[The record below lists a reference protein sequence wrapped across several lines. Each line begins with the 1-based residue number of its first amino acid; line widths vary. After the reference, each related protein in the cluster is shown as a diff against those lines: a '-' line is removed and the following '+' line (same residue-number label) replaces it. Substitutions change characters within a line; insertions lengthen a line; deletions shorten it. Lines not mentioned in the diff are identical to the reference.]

1 MRFTTYPSAC
11 CPTLGGGCLRP
22 CLPAQQA
29 RGAGRKLLLRLPLL
43 MLLLCLMFSL
53 VLFPAGAQAANSE
66 NSERRDSAPIV
77 ITDDTGATVSFA
89 QPVKRVIAL
98 YGAFNEIFLALGA
111 GDLLVARTAADGNLP
126 ELAAPPAIG
135 THMRPNAELVLAQQ
149 PDVVLQLEGRSEAQ
163 TQTENLRSL
172 GLKVLTFEVNSFERL
187 FEVTETLG
195 RLAGRED
202 KAQVLVNDWKI
213 RMQALRRRNAGKP
226 VARVFY
232 EVRYP
237 NLLAA
242 GRGGISSEIL
252 ALAGG
257 ENVVND
263 SKKLVR
269 YSEEALIAAD
279 PDAYIIQKGPM
290 NPEPTP
296 LAERDHYRDLRAQ
309 RAGRVLIVDEERF
322 ARPGPR
328 ALDAAEELDSWLH
341 R

>member
-1 MRFTTYPSAC
+1 MRSTTYPSAC
-11 CPTLGGGCLRP
+11 CPTPGGDCLRP
-22 CLPAQQA
+22 CLPAQKA
-29 RGAGRKLLLRLPLL
+29 RGEGKKLLARLPLL
-43 MLLLCLMFSL
+43 MLLSLMLRL
-53 VLFPAGAQAANSE
+53 VMFPAGAQAANSE
-66 NSERRDSAPIV
+66 HSERRDSVPIV
-77 ITDDTGATVSFA
+77 ITDDTGATVTFA

-126 ELAAPPAIG
+126 ELAALPAIG

-187 FEVTETLG
+187 FEVTETLW

-202 KAQVLVNDWKI
+202 KAQTIVNGWKS
-213 RMQALRRRNAGKP
+213 RVQALRSRNAGKP

-257 ENVVND
+257 ENVVSD
-263 SKKLVR
+263 GKKLVR
-269 YSEEALIAAD
+269 YSEESLIAAD

-290 NPEPTP
+290 NPAPTP
-296 LAERDHYRDLRAQ
+296 LAERDHYKDLRAQ
-309 RAGRVLIVDEERF
+309 RAGRVLVVDEERF

>member
-1 MRFTTYPSAC
+1 M
-11 CPTLGGGCLRP
+11 
-22 CLPAQQA
+22 
-29 RGAGRKLLLRLPLL
+29 LL
-43 MLLLCLMFSL
+43 MLLMLLSLMLRL
-53 VLFPAGAQAANSE
+53 VMFPAGAQAANSE
-66 NSERRDSAPIV
+66 NSERRDSVPIV
-77 ITDDTGATVSFA
+77 ITDDTGATVTFA

-126 ELAAPPAIG
+126 ELAALPAIG

-172 GLKVLTFEVNSFERL
+172 GLNVLTFEVNSFERL
-187 FEVTETLG
+187 FEVTEILG

-202 KAQVLVNDWKI
+202 KAQTIVNGWKS
-213 RMQALRRRNAGKP
+213 RVQALRSRNAGKP

-257 ENVVND
+257 ENVVSD
-263 SKKLVR
+263 GKKLVR
-269 YSEEALIAAD
+269 YSEESLIAAD

-328 ALDAAEELDSWLH
+328 ALDAAEELENWLH

>member
-1 MRFTTYPSAC
+1 MT
-11 CPTLGGGCLRP
+11 
-22 CLPAQQA
+22 
-29 RGAGRKLLLRLPLL
+29 
-43 MLLLCLMFSL
+43 LCLMLCL

-77 ITDDTGATVSFA
+77 ITDDTGATVTFA

-126 ELAAPPAIG
+126 ELAALPAIG

-257 ENVVND
+257 GNVVSD

-296 LAERDHYRDLRAQ
+296 LAGRDHYRDLRAQ
-309 RAGRVLIVDEERF
+309 RAGRVLVVDEERF

>member
-1 MRFTTYPSAC
+1 MT
-11 CPTLGGGCLRP
+11 
-22 CLPAQQA
+22 
-29 RGAGRKLLLRLPLL
+29 
-43 MLLLCLMFSL
+43 LCLMLCL

-77 ITDDTGATVSFA
+77 ITDDTGATVTFA

-111 GDLLVARTAADGNLP
+111 GDLLAARTAADGNLP
-126 ELAAPPAIG
+126 ELAALPAIG

-202 KAQVLVNDWKI
+202 KAQALVNGWKS
-213 RMQALRRRNAGKP
+213 RVQALRSRNACKP
-226 VARVFY
+226 VVRVFY

-257 ENVVND
+257 GNVVSD

-296 LAERDHYRDLRAQ
+296 LVERGHYRDLRAQ
-309 RAGRVLIVDEERF
+309 RVGRVLVVDEERF

>member
-1 MRFTTYPSAC
+1 M
-11 CPTLGGGCLRP
+11 TLCLIFSLAL
-22 CLPAQQA
+22 LPAEA
-29 RGAGRKLLLRLPLL
+29 L
-43 MLLLCLMFSL
+43 
-53 VLFPAGAQAANSE
+53 AAKPESSE
-66 NSERRDSAPIV
+66 PSDSAPIV
-77 ITDDTGATVSFA
+77 ITDDTGATVTFA

-126 ELAAPPAIG
+126 ELAALPAIG

-309 RAGRVLIVDEERF
+309 RAGRVLVVDEERF

>member
-1 MRFTTYPSAC
+1 MT
-11 CPTLGGGCLRP
+11 
-22 CLPAQQA
+22 
-29 RGAGRKLLLRLPLL
+29 
-43 MLLLCLMFSL
+43 LCLMLCL

-66 NSERRDSAPIV
+66 NSKSSDSVPIV
-77 ITDDTGATVSFA
+77 ITDDTGATVTFA

-126 ELAAPPAIG
+126 ELAALPAIG

-202 KAQVLVNDWKI
+202 KAQTIVNGWKS
-213 RMQALRRRNAGKP
+213 RVQALRSRNAGKP
-226 VARVFY
+226 VTRVFY

-257 ENVVND
+257 ENVVSD
-263 SKKLVR
+263 GKKLVR
-269 YSEEALIAAD
+269 YSEESLIAAD

>member
-1 MRFTTYPSAC
+1 MT
-11 CPTLGGGCLRP
+11 
-22 CLPAQQA
+22 
-29 RGAGRKLLLRLPLL
+29 
-43 MLLLCLMFSL
+43 LCLMLCL

-77 ITDDTGATVSFA
+77 ITDDTGATVTFA

-111 GDLLVARTAADGNLP
+111 GDQLVARTAADGNLP
-126 ELAAPPAIG
+126 ELAALPAIG

-202 KAQVLVNDWKI
+202 KAQALVNGWKS
-213 RMQALRRRNAGKP
+213 RVQALRSRNACKP
-226 VARVFY
+226 VVRVFY

-257 ENVVND
+257 GNVVSD

-290 NPEPTP
+290 NPAPTP
-296 LAERDHYRDLRAQ
+296 LAERDHYKDLRAQ
-309 RAGRVLIVDEERF
+309 RAGRVLVVDEERF

>member
-1 MRFTTYPSAC
+1 
-11 CPTLGGGCLRP
+11 
-22 CLPAQQA
+22 LPAQKA
-29 RGAGRKLLLRLPLL
+29 RGAGKKLLPRLPLL
-43 MLLLCLMFSL
+43 KLLSLLLSL
-53 VLFPAGAQAANSE
+53 LLFPAGAQAAHSE
-66 NSERRDSAPIV
+66 NSELHNSAPIV
-77 ITDDTGATVSFA
+77 ITDDTGATVTFA

-126 ELAAPPAIG
+126 ELAALPAIG

-172 GLKVLTFEVNSFERL
+172 GLKVLTFDVNSFERL

-195 RLAGRED
+195 RLAGHED
-202 KAQVLVNDWKI
+202 KAQVLVNGWKG
-213 RMQALRRRNAGKP
+213 RVQALRSRNAGKP

-257 ENVVND
+257 ENVVSD

-290 NPEPTP
+290 NPEPTS
-296 LAERDHYRDLRAQ
+296 LAGRDHYRDLRAQ

-328 ALDAAEELDSWLH
+328 ALDAAEELDRWLH